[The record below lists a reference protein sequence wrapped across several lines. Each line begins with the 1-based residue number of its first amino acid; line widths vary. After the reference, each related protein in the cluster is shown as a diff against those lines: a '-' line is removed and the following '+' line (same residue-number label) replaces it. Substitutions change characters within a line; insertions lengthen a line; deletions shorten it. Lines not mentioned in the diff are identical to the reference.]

1 VKNGDEILRFAQDDI
16 VIGLR
21 GRGTDEVDEILRF
34 AQDDIVIGLRGRGTD
49 EVDEILRFAQD
60 DIRFAQ
66 DDITAHVG
74 TRPRW
79 MQ

>member
-1 VKNGDEILRFAQDDI
+1 VKNG
-16 VIGLR
+16 
-21 GRGTDEVDEILRF
+21 DEILRF

-66 DDITAHVG
+66 DDIRFAQDDITAHVG